1 MHVNGAAFQQVVG
14 IPHGFHD
21 ALAGQNFFGMLQKE
35 MQQRIFLKGQLHRLT
50 VHRNGAGNV
59 IQRDVS
65 KPQGGG
71 AGWCGAGAAQHRLDA
86 ADELHN
92 AERLA
97 EVIVCTVVQ
106 PFYHI
111 NLAGF
116 GCDHDDWYG
125 AGRGGLPQAAQ
136 NLVAVL
142 IGQHNVQNHQVG
154 RGLPHGSPE
163 GSPVLKPA
171 DGVLVGLQSILL
183 QLTDGCVIFNNIDHK
198 ILQTNRPKPAICHR
212 SRPILQGKALR

>member
-1 MHVNGAAFQQVVG
+1 MLRGAVMWAVSAVSGIFPGLRALGGQFVPHLAHGADGVPGVAQLLAQGPHVHVNGAAFQQVVG

-86 ADELHN
+86 ADEL
-92 AERLA
+92 
-97 EVIVCTVVQ
+97 
-106 PFYHI
+106 
-111 NLAGF
+111 
-116 GCDHDDWYG
+116 
-125 AGRGGLPQAAQ
+125 
-136 NLVAVL
+136 
-142 IGQHNVQNHQVG
+142 
-154 RGLPHGSPE
+154 
-163 GSPVLKPA
+163 
-171 DGVLVGLQSILL
+171 GLQ
-183 QLTDGCVIFNNIDHK
+183 
-198 ILQTNRPKPAICHR
+198 R
-212 SRPILQGKALR
+212 

>member
-1 MHVNGAAFQQVVG
+1 
-14 IPHGFHD
+14 
-21 ALAGQNFFGMLQKE
+21 MLQKE
-35 MQQRIFLKGQLHRLT
+35 MKQRIFLKGQLHRLT

-59 IQRDVS
+59 IQHDVS

-71 AGWCGAGAAQHRLDA
+71 AGGCGAGAAQHRLDA

-111 NLAGF
+111 NLG
-116 GCDHDDWYG
+116 
-125 AGRGGLPQAAQ
+125 GRVVPQLGQ
-136 NLVAVL
+136 DLVAVL
-142 IGQHNVQNHQVG
+142 IGKHNVQNHQVG
-154 RGLPHGSPE
+154 HGLPHGSPE